1 MSPRSS
7 CRSITVEKSNLISII
22 TPLLNEEEYVK
33 PFLDHISSLDGSF
46 ELILVDGGSTDAT
59 LRELRRNTSRFD
71 PKIRLVSSERGRAI
85 QMNRGAKEARGDILF
100 FLHADCMT
108 PKDAIILIEKEI
120 SSGRTIGGGF
130 RQAFS
135 DQDPFLRTISIF
147 GNLRAGLSKTFF
159 GDYGIFLKR
168 DIFQKIGGYGRVAF
182 LEDVELCRKAKR
194 CGKLDRIDSC
204 IYTSSRRFGTEGKI
218 KLTFVFALACL
229 LSLVR
234 LRPAFLKRY
243 FDKM

>member
-1 MSPRSS
+1 M
-7 CRSITVEKSNLISII
+7 ISII

-33 PFLDHISSLDGSF
+33 PFLDHISSLDGTF
-46 ELILVDGGSTDAT
+46 ELILVDGGSTDET
-59 LRELRRNTSRFD
+59 LRELRKNTSRFG
-71 PKIRLVSSERGRAI
+71 PKIRVVSSERGRAI

-108 PKDAIILIEKEI
+108 PKDTIVLIEEEM
-120 SSGRTIGGGF
+120 SRGEAVGGGF

-159 GDYGIFLKR
+159 GDYGIFLNR
-168 DIFQKIGGYGRVAF
+168 DIFEKIGGYGRVTF

-194 CGKLDRIDSC
+194 FGGLRRIDRP
-204 IYTSSRRFGTEGKI
+204 IYTSSRRFGAEGRI
-218 KLTFVFALACL
+218 KLTIVFVLACL